1 LCFISHLEASS
12 QDKLRGPEV
21 TGVHTVMCRFTS
33 GTQNSFLD
41 LTQFT
46 DGLMF
51 YDPYIPT
58 STSLGMVISLLPVSQ
73 KEGQLGKDNE
83 SALLFNEHNLVI
95 NLESLISVINSSFH
109 FQDNK
114 S

>member
-1 LCFISHLEASS
+1 
-12 QDKLRGPEV
+12 
-21 TGVHTVMCRFTS
+21 
-33 GTQNSFLD
+33 
-41 LTQFT
+41 
-46 DGLMF
+46 
-51 YDPYIPT
+51 
-58 STSLGMVISLLPVSQ
+58 MVISLLPVSQ